1 MMQHLKVTS
10 NTHFFQALKKPK
22 RKVQIA
28 VKVYKIERK
37 NMENNF
43 RQTVPKKMNKKG
55 DIRAK

>member
-10 NTHFFQALKKPK
+10 NTHFFQAFKKLK
-22 RKVQIA
+22 RKVYKA
-28 VKVYKIERK
+28 VNVFKIERK
-37 NMENNF
+37 NKENNF

>member
-1 MMQHLKVTS
+1 
-10 NTHFFQALKKPK
+10 
-22 RKVQIA
+22 

>member
-10 NTHFFQALKKPK
+10 NTHFFKAFKKPK